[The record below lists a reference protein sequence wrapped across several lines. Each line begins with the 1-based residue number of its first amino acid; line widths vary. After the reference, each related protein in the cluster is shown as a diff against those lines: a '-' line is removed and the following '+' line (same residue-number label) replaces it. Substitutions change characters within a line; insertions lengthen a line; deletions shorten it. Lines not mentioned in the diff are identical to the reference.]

1 MTFTR
6 CLGPFPLPGQGCPAR
21 GMGYNQ
27 PSALYLIGKTDT
39 LCPQAVRLLA
49 PRVLPVHA
57 SAVLGT
63 PGILS
68 PSGTSLPERS
78 GGMDTFGIIILP
90 QPQLFVNPLI
100 TKPHWSLHKPLYKQ
114 IRPCDNPVDTERLT
128 TPQRAV

>member
-27 PSALYLIGKTDT
+27 PSALYLIRTTDA
-39 LCPQAVRLLA
+39 LRPQAVRLLA
-49 PRVLPVHA
+49 PRVLPVHT
-57 SAVLGT
+57 SAVLWT

-78 GGMDTFGIIILP
+78 GDMDTFGIIILP
-90 QPQLFVNPLI
+90 QPQPFVNPLI
-100 TKPHWSLHKPLYKQ
+100 SDPHRSLHKPLYER
-114 IRPCDNPVDTERLT
+114 IHPCNNPVDTQRPT
-128 TPQRAV
+128 APQRAV